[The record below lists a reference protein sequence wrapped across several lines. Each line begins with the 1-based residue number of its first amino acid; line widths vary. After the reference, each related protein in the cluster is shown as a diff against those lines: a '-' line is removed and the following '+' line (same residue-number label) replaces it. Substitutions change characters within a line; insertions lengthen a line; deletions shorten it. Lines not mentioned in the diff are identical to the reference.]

1 MQRDRFTWLAYT
13 MLATWAYLQASLGP
27 AMPFLRVEL
36 DLNYT
41 TAGLHFS
48 AFAFGAVLTGLF
60 SDRWAAR
67 FGRGRMFWGCGTAL
81 AASSLLLTGGWQP
94 GVTILAA
101 FLMGLF
107 GSSLLVMIQAALA
120 DRHNEQRAI
129 AFTEANIGAMAA
141 AALAPILIG
150 GGQQIGA
157 GWRLAFWTAVAIFI
171 LLLILFRREPIPEKL
186 TGVTAGSAEAQSG
199 PLPAA
204 FWAYWLMLVLGV
216 AVEWCI
222 IYWGADFLENNTGL
236 LTSQA
241 ASAMSLFFLGML
253 AGRVLGSLL
262 ARRRPVNWLLLAAV
276 IIATLGFPLFWLT
289 GVSWLTVV
297 GLFVTGLG
305 VANLYPISLAAATAV
320 APQRAATISARLV
333 LGAGSAVLITPI
345 LMGWLADQTS
355 IGQAFGVV
363 AALLGIMLLLA
374 FNAYRAGERRHSYD
388 G

>member
-1 MQRDRFTWLAYT
+1 MQRDTFTWLAYT
-13 MLATWAYLQASLGP
+13 MLATWAYLQAALGP

-36 DLNYT
+36 ALNYT

-67 FGRGRMFWGCGTAL
+67 FGRGRMLWGCGVAL
-81 AASSLLLTGGWQP
+81 AASSLLLTGGWHP

-107 GSSLLVMIQAALA
+107 GSSLLVMIQAGLA
-120 DRHNEQRAI
+120 DRHTEQRAI

-157 GWRLAFWTAVAIFI
+157 GWRAAFWAAVVIFVL
-171 LLLILFRREPIPEKL
+171 LLLIFRREPIPESL
-186 TGVTAGSAEAQSG
+186 TSAPAGSVEAQSS
-199 PLPAA
+199 PLPRA

-216 AVEWCI
+216 AVEWCV
-222 IYWGADFLENNTGL
+222 IYWGADFLENNAGL
-236 LTSQA
+236 VTSQA

-253 AGRVLGSLL
+253 TGRISGSLL
-262 ARRRPVNWLLLAAV
+262 ARRRSVNWLLLVAV
-276 IIATLGFPLFWLT
+276 ITATLGFPLFWLI
-289 GVSWLTVV
+289 GVGWLAVT
-297 GLFVTGLG
+297 GLFITGLG

-320 APQRAATISARLV
+320 APHRASTISARLV
-333 LGAGSAVLITPI
+333 LGAGSAVLIVPI
-345 LMGWLADQTS
+345 LLGWLADQTS
-355 IGQAFGVV
+355 IGRAFGVV

-374 FNAYRAGERRHSYD
+374 SNAYRHG
-388 G
+388 